1 MDRQGAQHLRRRLD
15 SHAQWQRAPA
25 VQNGEQPRTDPDA
38 PDLIEFDEGVRRYR
52 DGLCKRLVDG
62 CWIAALE
69 GETAV

>member
-1 MDRQGAQHLRRRLD
+1 VAAGARRPE
-15 SHAQWQRAPA
+15 WRAA
-25 VQNGEQPRTDPDA
+25 AADPDA

-69 GETAV
+69 GDTAV